1 VANNGNVKVD
11 DSLFI
16 GKIEYDTLTDSV
28 LMLGRSGTVG
38 WMSFNDAGGSITRA
52 YADMYIDS
60 LGSAVGN
67 GAWQEGLLVNL
78 PNDSP
83 EGWGNNWVDM
93 TWAKPGEYA
102 GLPYADVRCGT
113 SSTVDSIVIG
123 PKGAL
128 LYQMNVSI
136 SFAGASGSNL
146 GLGIYKNGTLMRRF
160 VLFSAVASAGERKSA
175 ALSGIM
181 RLLAGDVLTLKLKNV
196 QGIAKTIYIYNFDMQ
211 LTRVGD

>member
-1 VANNGNVKVD
+1 
-11 DSLFI
+11 
-16 GKIEYDTLTDSV
+16 
-28 LMLGRSGTVG
+28 
-38 WMSFNDAGGSITRA
+38 
-52 YADMYIDS
+52 MYIDS

-175 ALSGIM
+175 SLSGIM